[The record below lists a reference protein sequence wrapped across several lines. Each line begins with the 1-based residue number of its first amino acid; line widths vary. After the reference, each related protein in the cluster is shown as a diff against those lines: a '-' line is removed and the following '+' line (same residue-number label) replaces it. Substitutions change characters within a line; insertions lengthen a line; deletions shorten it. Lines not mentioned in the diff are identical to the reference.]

1 MGLSHELLS
10 QFAKI
15 VNKDT
20 KKTSETTVYGTVVTD
35 GENNKYV
42 KLDGSDQLIPIT
54 NTSSSAKADER
65 VSVLIKD
72 HSATVTGNLSSP
84 SVRTGDFNDLNDQVT
99 DIKQFDLV
107 LADRVE
113 ANEASIG
120 DLNTAT
126 ARITELVTKKASI
139 EELNAAKAE
148 ITDLKTTK
156 IDAEVANAK
165 FATIKNLTAAT
176 AKIDDLQ
183 TKNTTIENRLTAHD
197 ATITN
202 LKTTYAQIDF
212 SNIGMAAVE
221 KLFTKSGIIK
231 DLYVED
237 TSITGKLVG
246 VTIKGDLIEGNTVAA
261 DKLVVKG
268 EDGLFY
274 KLNVD
279 ALGEVTASS
288 DEKYQNGLD
297 GSVIV
302 AKSITAEQVNV
313 NDLVAFGATI
323 GGFRIEDNSIYSG
336 VKNSSNNTTRGI
348 FLGDDGQFATGDQNN
363 FLKFYKDVDGAYKL
377 AISAD
382 SMIFSSSGKNVESD
396 INDIKGSMDDRF
408 KEIGLYI
415 RTDADG
421 MELGKEG
428 SPSQLR
434 IDNDSI
440 IFLDNGEP
448 ISEWTRKNFHTGN
461 ILVDVLER
469 AQFGNFAFVPRSDGS
484 LSFLKVNNYMS
495 GNLFNSAYWSLDEVS
510 SYTMI
515 GQNGIKLYAK
525 IMDVPFVDISN
536 LDHQKKYELSCNTN
550 GITVLF
556 QCPKQ
561 TESQRYS
568 YIEYENLKEG
578 HNKITFTGTERIAFY
593 FLEEYE
599 LGESETAPYDW
610 DEYAIHTYCIY
621 NSTTGRYEELLK
633 YYTETPA
640 WESGKYYR
648 IQRDDNYPKPT
659 IVRNIKILE
668 VGN

>member
-1 MGLSHELLS
+1 MGLSHDLVS

-15 VNKDT
+15 VNKDME
-20 KKTSETTVYGTVVTD
+20 KPSETTVYGTVVTD
-35 GENNKYV
+35 GEGNKYV
-42 KLDGSDQLIPIT
+42 KLDGSDQLTPIT
-54 NTSSSAKADER
+54 NTSSSVKADER

-72 HSATVTGNLSSP
+72 HNATVTGNLSSP

-107 LADRVE
+107 IADRVE
-113 ANEASIG
+113 ANEVSIG
-120 DLNTAT
+120 DLNAAT
-126 ARITELVTKKASI
+126 ANITELVNKKASI
-139 EELNAAKAE
+139 EQLNADKAE
-148 ITDLKTTK
+148 ITDLIAAK
-156 IDAEVANAK
+156 IDAKVANAE
-165 FATIKNLTAAT
+165 FATIKKNLKAAT
-176 AKIDDLQ
+176 ADIDDLQ
-183 TKNTTIENRLTAHD
+183 TKNITIENRLTAHD

-231 DLYVED
+231 DLHVGD

-246 VTIKGDLIEGNTVAA
+246 VTIKGDLIEGNTIKA

-268 EDGLFY
+268 SDGLFY
-274 KLNVD
+274 KLNTD
-279 ALGEVTASS
+279 GITTTAEQTAYDSL
-288 DEKYQNGLD
+288 N
-297 GSVIV
+297 GSVIM
-302 AKSITAEQVNV
+302 AKTITAKKVNV
-313 NDLVAFGATI
+313 NDLSAFEATI
-323 GGFRIEDNSIYSG
+323 GGFQITDDSLYSG
-336 VKNSSNNTTRGI
+336 VKASSDNTTRGI
-348 FLGDDGQFATGDQNN
+348 FLGNDGQFVVGDRDN
-363 FLKFYKDVDGAYKL
+363 FLKFYKDSKGIYKL
-377 AISAD
+377 ALSAD
-382 SMIFSSSGKNVESD
+382 SMIFSSSGKSVESD

-408 KEIGLYI
+408 KEIGVYI

-448 ISEWTRKNFHTGN
+448 ISEWTRENFHTGN

-515 GQNGIKLYAK
+515 GQNGIELYAK

-578 HNKITFTGTERIAFY
+578 HNKITFTGTKRIAFY

-599 LGESETAPYDW
+599 LGESETAPSDW
-610 DEYAIHTYCIY
+610 DEYAINTYCIY
-621 NSTTGRYEELLK
+621 NSTTGRYEELRK

-659 IVRNIKILE
+659 IVRNIKIME